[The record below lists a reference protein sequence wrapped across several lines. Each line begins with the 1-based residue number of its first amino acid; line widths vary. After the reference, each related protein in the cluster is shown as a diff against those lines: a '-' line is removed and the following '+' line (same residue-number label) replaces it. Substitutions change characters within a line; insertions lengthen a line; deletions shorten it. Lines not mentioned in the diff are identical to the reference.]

1 MDRDAVSVVVAEA
14 WRDEIVAEL
23 ERYVAVPALSPAFDA
38 DWELSGHIEEAVRF
52 VSAGIESRPVA
63 RMSLEVQRLPG
74 CTPLI
79 VVEVEPFGDGAT
91 DPDGESTVVL
101 YGHVDK
107 QPPMSGWRDGIGP
120 WKPVREGERLYGR
133 GAADDGYAAFA
144 GLAAIEAVQA
154 SGGSHGRCLVLI
166 QSASPPVGSV
176 NSVATVISPL
186 QDPRSTSIRSDVQVG
201 FIRSRRSPRG
211 SQVRT
216 GCVVVEGVRVE
227 ELPAPEE
234 GLMKRERIEV
244 RVGAVPSG
252 DPLGVV
258 QAEQGQ
264 GRIHHSS
271 VPLCGAIERST
282 RSTCL
287 PATRVSDPGERPG
300 CRIDPRAPRQ
310 VALPVGDTP
319 TRSANSVAFQ
329 RRSRRASRT
338 RAPSIRSASTVTGN
352 SPVASVMTSV

>member
-1 MDRDAVSVVVAEA
+1 MDRDAVSVAVAEA

-52 VSAGIESRPVA
+52 VSAWIESRPVA

-107 QPPMSGWRDGIGP
+107 QPPMSGWRDGTGP

-133 GAADDGYAAFA
+133 GA
-144 GLAAIEAVQA
+144 
-154 SGGSHGRCLVLI
+154 
-166 QSASPPVGSV
+166 
-176 NSVATVISPL
+176 ATVISPL

-287 PATRVSDPGERPG
+287 PATRVSDPGAVSIP
-300 CRIDPRAPRQ
+300 A
-310 VALPVGDTP
+310 
-319 TRSANSVAFQ
+319 
-329 RRSRRASRT
+329 RRAR
-338 RAPSIRSASTVTGN
+338 
-352 SPVASVMTSV
+352 